1 MFQKIR
7 YRLLLSYLV
16 VFSSLLGIFAL
27 AIRIVFTHSLSE
39 QITDKLIAI
48 GKGAAADVKFEKGRL
63 TIQNDFHPQDLT
75 ADHQLLQWFDSQGNL
90 ITQEGQTLL
99 NLPLLQKKML
109 QIQTGESSACLGG
122 LRYVDAER
130 LPVWVGRLA
139 NPEDKVPIQGVTVA
153 VIDSD
158 NHQLIGYVRV
168 SQSLKEFNQTVEKLD
183 WGLGGGIIITLVLS
197 GIGGILLT
205 RQAMQPIEES
215 FQRLKQFT
223 ADASHELRSP
233 LMAIKINA
241 ELPLEYPMEIGP
253 KDAEKFQAIAS
264 ATNQMTRL
272 TEDLLFLARTDKVP
286 NVDWNN
292 INLTSIL
299 ENLLPLY
306 QPQAQAKQINLISQL
321 TENLYLMGD
330 SVQLTRLF
338 SNLIEN
344 ALYYTPLEG
353 VVEIKT
359 TRVGSQVYV
368 KVQDTGMGIAPEHI
382 DKVFERF
389 WRVDKS
395 RSYNSGGS
403 GLGLAIAQAIAQNH
417 GGLIT
422 VTSQLGFGSCF
433 NVRLP
438 ASIEPI

>member
-1 MFQKIR
+1 VFKRIR

-16 VFSSLLGIFAL
+16 VFASLLGIFAI
-27 AIRIVFTHSLSE
+27 AVRFAFTRSLTK
-39 QITDKLIAI
+39 QITDKLTAI
-48 GKGAAADVKFEKGRL
+48 GKGAAANVEFEKGRL
-63 TIQNDFHPQDLT
+63 TVESDFRPQDLI
-75 ADHQLLQWFDSQGNL
+75 AYHQTLQWFDTQGNL
-90 ITQEGQTLL
+90 INQQGQTALT
-99 NLPLLQKKML
+99 LPLLPNKMV
-109 QIQTGESSACLGG
+109 QVQTGKIPIRA
-122 LRYVDAER
+122 VT
-130 LPVWVGRLA
+130 
-139 NPEDKVPIQGVTVA
+139 VPI
-153 VIDSD
+153 IKSD
-158 NHQLIGYVRV
+158 NGKLVGYVRV
-168 SQSLKEFNQTVEKLD
+168 SQSLEEFDETLQKLD

-197 GIGGILLT
+197 SIGGILLT

-241 ELPLEYPMEIGP
+241 DLALEYPEEIGP

-286 NVDWNN
+286 TQNRDSL
-292 INLTSIL
+292 NLTSIL
-299 ENLLPLY
+299 ENLVLLY
-306 QPQAQAKQINLISQL
+306 KPQAEARQINLKFQL
-321 TENLYLMGD
+321 IANLQLIGD

-338 SNLIEN
+338 TNLVEN
-344 ALYYTPLEG
+344 ALYYTPSGG

-359 TRVGSQVYV
+359 SRVGSHLYV
-368 KVQDTGMGIAPEHI
+368 NVQDTGVGIAPEYI

-389 WRVDKS
+389 WRADQS
-395 RSYNSGGS
+395 RSYWKGGS

-422 VTSQLGFGSCF
+422 VTSQLGVGSCF
-433 NVRLP
+433 TVCLP
-438 ASIEPI
+438 SS

>member
-1 MFQKIR
+1 M
-7 YRLLLSYLV
+7 SYLV
-16 VFSSLLGIFAL
+16 VFASLLGIFAL
-27 AIRIVFTHSLSE
+27 AVRIVFARSLTE
-39 QITDKLIAI
+39 QITDKLTAI
-48 GKGAAADVKFEKGRL
+48 GKGAATNVEFEAGRL
-63 TIQNDFHPQDLT
+63 KIESDFRPQDLI
-75 ADHQLLQWFDSQGNL
+75 AHHQALQWFDPQGNL
-90 ITQEGQTLL
+90 ITQQGHTFLT
-99 NLPLLQKKML
+99 LPLLPKKMV
-109 QIQTGESSACLGG
+109 QIQTGKL
-122 LRYVDAER
+122 
-130 LPVWVGRLA
+130 
-139 NPEDKVPIQGVTVA
+139 PIQGVTVP
-153 VIDSD
+153 IHDSD
-158 NHQLIGYVRV
+158 NNQLVGYVRV
-168 SQSLKEFNQTVEKLD
+168 SQSLEEFNETLEKLD
-183 WGLGGGIIITLVLS
+183 WGLGGGIIVTLVLS

-241 ELPLEYPMEIGP
+241 ELPLEYPDEIGP

-286 NVDWNN
+286 NGDWHNL
-292 INLTSIL
+292 NLTSIL
-299 ENLLPLY
+299 ENLVLLY
-306 QPQAQAKQINLISQL
+306 KPQAQANQINLISQL

-330 SVQLTRLF
+330 SAQLTRLF
-338 SNLIEN
+338 SNLIDN
-344 ALYYTPLEG
+344 ALHYTLLG
-353 VVEIKT
+353 GIVEIKT
-359 TRVGSQVYV
+359 TRVGSQVDV
-368 KVQDTGMGIAPEHI
+368 EVQDTGVGIAPEHI

-389 WRVDKS
+389 WRADKS

-403 GLGLAIAQAIAQNH
+403 GLGLAIAQVIAQNH

-438 ASIEPI
+438 ASIRGR